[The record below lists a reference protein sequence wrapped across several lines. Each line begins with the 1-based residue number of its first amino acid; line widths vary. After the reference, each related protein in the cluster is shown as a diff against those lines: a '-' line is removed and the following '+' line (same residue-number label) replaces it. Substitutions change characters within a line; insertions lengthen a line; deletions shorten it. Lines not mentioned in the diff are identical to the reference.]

1 MQNFG
6 QFLAIFFTL
15 GVKSNFFGNFLGC
28 FFPLKKIFKYPPPH
42 IRHCVTFNLLGGHI
56 LLITNRL
63 CFIGTSR
70 SNRIF
75 PKCLALKSVL
85 EGVSQKSSGTQYLI
99 ACMVCPGEHILTGCD
114 IVIQA
119 VIETLEDKSPP
130 APIFEIT
137 VVITLHGSL
146 LVSNWKM

>member
-1 MQNFG
+1 MH
-6 QFLAIFFTL
+6 
-15 GVKSNFFGNFLGC
+15 
-28 FFPLKKIFKYPPPH
+28 PPH
-42 IRHCVTFNLLGGHI
+42 LRHCVTFNLLGGHI
-56 LLITNRL
+56 LLVANRL

-85 EGVSQKSSGTQYLI
+85 EGVSQKSSGTQYFI

-114 IVIQA
+114 IVIKA
-119 VIETLEDKSPP
+119 VIETLEDKSP
-130 APIFEIT
+130 PIFEIT

-146 LVSNWKM
+146 LVSNWKHTFSRIRLTYSDGSDPQNVWITLENT